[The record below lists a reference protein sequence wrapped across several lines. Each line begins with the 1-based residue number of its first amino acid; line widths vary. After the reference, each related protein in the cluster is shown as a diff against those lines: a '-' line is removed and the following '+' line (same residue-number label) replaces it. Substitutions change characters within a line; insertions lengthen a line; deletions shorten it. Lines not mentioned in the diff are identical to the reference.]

1 MVLSKNFT
9 KTHNKMHPS
18 SSKRRRGLVG
28 VELYKLNITVYQGVL
43 CGHICYYSARL
54 LVSTIHLSV
63 QLNCPLAT
71 FTASYLT
78 NSLHL
83 LLFCIPSQIPLKSTP
98 NNPINE
104 QIFEQLLRLRMI
116 KKREKIVKLSL
127 FWTYCREYNLHATWY
142 TAIWFSTVCGMR
154 LHSNPCLL
162 TEFTTSRRSNSASI
176 CMAK

>member
-1 MVLSKNFT
+1 M
-9 KTHNKMHPS
+9 
-18 SSKRRRGLVG
+18 G
-28 VELYKLNITVYQGVL
+28 VVLYKLNITVYQGVL

-98 NNPINE
+98 NNPKNE

-116 KKREKIVKLSL
+116 KKREKTVELSL

-142 TAIWFSTVCGMR
+142 TAI
-154 LHSNPCLL
+154 
-162 TEFTTSRRSNSASI
+162 
-176 CMAK
+176 